1 MVIDCVE
8 ALGDHE
14 VTVHFEG
21 DVGVK
26 RLLLSF
32 ARLEKVVGI
41 GAIRIFLNQDFQ
53 DILNPVRPL
62 ILIQTI
68 ASLTPIGVGV
78 DYRRRFT
85 VTS

>member
-1 MVIDCVE
+1 MRPLILIQTIASLTPIGVGEGVVIDCVE

-32 ARLEKVVGI
+32 ARLEKVEG
-41 GAIRIFLNQDFQ
+41 
-53 DILNPVRPL
+53 
-62 ILIQTI
+62 
-68 ASLTPIGVGV
+68 
-78 DYRRRFT
+78 
-85 VTS
+85 